1 MDDSLF
7 EVIGALAE
15 EYDPVA
21 SLIYGSRVA
30 GYARENSLYDCMVIC
45 QYPGGARYHFERL
58 NGDQASILEI
68 DEELFIL
75 DVRKGALGG
84 FVAGRILFPY
94 FGLKGLEYLKQKEV
108 ELKKE
113 VIRGD
118 IEYIIQQY
126 GEASRGIIID
136 PKYFAVSHIS
146 RLSKTFPPIRYSY
159 LNTFRNDLRDRNIA
173 KVMPG
178 YECGIEKL
186 VNDEILQR
194 ESKGISI
201 NEDFIDNII
210 SRSITDK
217 VVNVVEISK
226 KALSSYLMHGR
237 AGLVSPEVISRELAS
252 KFKREFDLTTK
263 SPKMED
269 PRVYLSL
276 KTKTGLI
283 PIDARG
289 DIREIVLKIRP
300 NSRILINPL
309 GGVLNEV
316 YVVHANG
323 EKLVAKKFTDWHGFK
338 WFTLNLVALG
348 TKSFLVSGKARLTNE
363 FGINHLLQRNFVNV
377 PEIFHISIS
386 DRILVEKYVDGIS
399 VVDIIKKIVS
409 ERKPEQSLY
418 ESISDVGRNIA
429 KVHSLGIQLGDSKPE
444 NFIRSTEGKVF
455 ILDLEQAKKGGDFA
469 WDIAVFL
476 YFSAHYSTP
485 YGDKMRQL
493 TDSFICG
500 YREQGN
506 SENLIKAAGINYL
519 KVFSFWAFPR
529 SNFIVSDTLKK
540 VT

>member
-1 MDDSLF
+1 
-7 EVIGALAE
+7 
-15 EYDPVA
+15 
-21 SLIYGSRVA
+21 
-30 GYARENSLYDCMVIC
+30 
-45 QYPGGARYHFERL
+45 
-58 NGDQASILEI
+58 
-68 DEELFIL
+68 
-75 DVRKGALGG
+75 
-84 FVAGRILFPY
+84 
-94 FGLKGLEYLKQKEV
+94 
-108 ELKKE
+108 
-113 VIRGD
+113 
-118 IEYIIQQY
+118 
-126 GEASRGIIID
+126 
-136 PKYFAVSHIS
+136 
-146 RLSKTFPPIRYSY
+146 
-159 LNTFRNDLRDRNIA
+159 
-173 KVMPG
+173 MPG

-500 YREQGN
+500 YKEQGN
-506 SENLIKAAGINYL
+506 SENLIQAAGINYL

>member
-1 MDDSLF
+1 MDNSLL
-7 EVIGALAE
+7 ELIGGLAE

-30 GYARENSLYDCMVIC
+30 GYARENSLYDCMAIC
-45 QYPGGARYHFERL
+45 HYPGGARYHLEKF
-58 NGDQASILEI
+58 NGDQASILAI

-75 DVRKGALGG
+75 DVKKGALGG
-84 FVAGRILFPY
+84 FVAGRMLFPY
-94 FGLKGLEYLKQKEV
+94 LGLKGLEYLKQKEV

-113 VIRGD
+113 VIKRD

-136 PKYFAVSHIS
+136 PNYFAVSYIS

-159 LNTFRNDLRDRNIA
+159 LNTFRSDLRKKNIE
-173 KVMPG
+173 KVMSG
-178 YECGIEKL
+178 YDGAIEQL
-186 VNDEILQR
+186 VNDGILHH
-194 ESKGISI
+194 ESLGISI
-201 NEDFIDNII
+201 GEDFIDDII
-210 SRSITDK
+210 SRSTADK
-217 VVNVVEISK
+217 VVNVVEISR

-237 AGLVSPEVISRELAS
+237 VGLVSPELISRELAS
-252 KFKREFDLTTK
+252 KFKREFVLTTK

-269 PRVYLSL
+269 PRIYLSL

-289 DIREIVLKIRP
+289 DIREIIVKIRP
-300 NSRILINPL
+300 DSRILINPL

-316 YVVHANG
+316 YLVHANG

-348 TKSFLVSGKARLTNE
+348 TKSFFVSGKARLTNE
-363 FGINHLLQRNFVNV
+363 FGINHLLQKNFVNV

-386 DRILVEKYVDGIS
+386 DRILIEKYVDGIS

-409 ERKPEQSLY
+409 KKRHEQSLY

-429 KVHSLGIQLGDSKPE
+429 KVHTLGIQLGDSKPE
-444 NFIRSTEGKVF
+444 NFIRNAEGKVF

-485 YGDKMRQL
+485 YGDKMKQL
-493 TDSFICG
+493 TESFIHG
-500 YREQGN
+500 YSEQGN
-506 SENLIKAAGINYL
+506 SENLRQAAGINYL

-529 SNFIVSDTLKK
+529 SNYIVSKTLKK
-540 VT
+540 AT

>member
-1 MDDSLF
+1 MNDSLL
-7 EVIGALAE
+7 ELIGELAE
-15 EYDPVA
+15 EYDPMA

-30 GYARENSLYDCMVIC
+30 GYARENSLYDCMAIC
-45 QYPGGARYHFERL
+45 HYPGGARYHLEKL

-75 DVRKGALGG
+75 DVKKGALGG
-84 FVAGRILFPY
+84 FVAGRMLFPY
-94 FGLKGLEYLKQKEV
+94 LGLKGLEYLKQKEV

-113 VIRGD
+113 VIRRD

-136 PKYFAVSHIS
+136 PNYFAVSYIS

-159 LNTFRNDLRDRNIA
+159 LNTFRSDLRKKNIA
-173 KVMPG
+173 KVMSG
-178 YECGIEKL
+178 YDGAIEQL
-186 VNDEILQR
+186 VNDGILHH
-194 ESKGISI
+194 ESLGISI
-201 NEDFIDNII
+201 GEDFIDDII
-210 SRSITDK
+210 SRSTADK
-217 VVNVVEISK
+217 VVNVVEISR

-237 AGLVSPEVISRELAS
+237 AGLVSPELISRELAS
-252 KFKREFDLTTK
+252 KFKREFVLTTK
-263 SPKMED
+263 NPKVKD
-269 PRVYLSL
+269 PRIYLSL

-289 DIREIVLKIRP
+289 DIREIIVKIRP
-300 NSRILINPL
+300 DSRILINPL

-316 YVVHANG
+316 YLVHANG

-348 TKSFLVSGKARLTNE
+348 TKSFFVSGKARLTNE

-409 ERKPEQSLY
+409 EKKHEQSLY

-429 KVHSLGIQLGDSKPE
+429 KVHTLGIQLGDSKPE
-444 NFIRSTEGKVF
+444 NFIRNAEGKVF

-485 YGDKMRQL
+485 YGDKMKQL
-493 TDSFICG
+493 TESFIHG
-500 YREQGN
+500 YKEQGN
-506 SENLIKAAGINYL
+506 SENLRQAAGINYL

-529 SNFIVSDTLKK
+529 SNYIVSNTLKK
-540 VT
+540 AT